1 MNLTLSV
8 DEKIVRKARKAAESL
23 GMSLNE
29 AVRRFLVELAG
40 GASADQDIAEL
51 RELSRQSGGASRS
64 QRLDREELHERS

>member
-8 DEKIVRKARKAAESL
+8 DEKIVRKARKAAESM

-40 GASADQDIAEL
+40 GDSAEQDISEI
-51 RELSRQSGGASRS
+51 RELSARSGGDSRGR
-64 QRLDREELHERS
+64 RLDREELHERS

>member
-23 GMSLNE
+23 GISLNE

-40 GASADQDIAEL
+40 GDSADQDIAEI
-51 RELSRQSGGASRS
+51 RELSARSGGDSRGR
-64 QRLDREELHERS
+64 RLDREELHDRP

>member
-40 GASADQDIAEL
+40 GDSADQDIAEM
-51 RELSRQSGGASRS
+51 RELSMRSGGDSRGK
-64 QRLDREELHERS
+64 RLDREELHERS

>member
-8 DEKIVRKARKAAESL
+8 EEKIVRKARKAAESM

-40 GASADQDIAEL
+40 GDSAEQDIAEI
-51 RELSRQSGGASRS
+51 RELSMRSEGDSRG
-64 QRLDREELHERS
+64 QRIDREGLHERS